1 MRPALLVFTIL
12 LLTVP
17 VSAQPIAGTAAEK
30 CTVEGQVV
38 AAGTGQP
45 LKKARVILSRE
56 KGRGKPQ
63 VVVTDA
69 GGRFRLTDIE
79 PGRYRLSV
87 NRNGYVSQQY
97 GQRRPNRPGAI
108 LSLAPGQHLREID
121 FRLLRHSVI
130 SGSVY
135 DEDGEPVLGAEV
147 EALRFR
153 YARGRRRLLPT
164 QRTATNDLGEYRLYG
179 LAPGRYYVSALYT
192 PGMTVVVANMG
203 RMAAMSTGASEQDR
217 SYVPTFYP
225 GTSDPARASPV
236 EVRAGDEVP
245 GVDLTLL
252 PTRTVRVRGRVFN
265 SITGEHNRNIAVYL
279 MPRDH
284 GSGIFPF
291 HNSARSVDREGRF
304 EIEGVRPGS
313 YFLTATYFDSE
324 EEESYEARRA
334 IEVGDSDVED
344 ITLVIEQGVE
354 LQGRIHVEGVALTSR
369 QEQGIG
375 GEEAPEEFPIRE
387 IEVYLTSYDDV
398 LILPRPRAGRPKA
411 DGSFRIEKVSPM
423 LYRVNLNPLS
433 GDYYLKAA
441 RAGGK
446 DVLEAGLDL
455 TGGAPPN
462 PLEITISAAGGR
474 IDGAVLTEE
483 QEGFGG
489 ASVVLVSEE
498 RRRDQRRFY
507 KTTTTDQH
515 GRFTLRGIPPGD
527 YKLFAWEEIERGAY
541 RDPAFLRRYEEQGE
555 LVEVEE
561 GSRLSVQLHLI
572 HADGPPR

>member
-1 MRPALLVFTIL
+1 MKSALLVLAIL
-12 LLTVP
+12 LLV
-17 VSAQPIAGTAAEK
+17 VSTAAQPVAEPAAEK
-30 CTVEGQVV
+30 CTLEGQVV
-38 AAGTGQP
+38 AAGTGEP

-56 KGRGKPQ
+56 KGRGKLQ

-87 NRNGYVSQQY
+87 NRNGYVSQQH

-153 YARGRRRLLPT
+153 YARGQRRLLPT

-179 LAPGRYYVSALYT
+179 LAPGRYYVSAMHT
-192 PGMTVVVANMG
+192 PGTALLMTPMG
-203 RMAAMSTGASEQDR
+203 STAVMRMAASEQDR

-225 GTSDPARASPV
+225 GTSDASRASAI

-245 GVDLTLL
+245 SVDFTLL
-252 PTRTVRVRGRVFN
+252 PTRTVRVSGRVFN
-265 SITGEHNRNIAVYL
+265 SITGNHSRGITVYL
-279 MPRDH
+279 LPQDRK
-284 GSGIFPF
+284 GRPF
-291 HNSARSVDREGRF
+291 FFRKYTRVEDREGRF
-304 EIEGVRPGS
+304 EIKGVRPGS
-313 YFLTATYFDSE
+313 YILTATYSDFE
-324 EEESYEARRA
+324 GEGYYEARTA
-334 IEVGDSDVED
+334 IEVGESDVEGV
-344 ITLVIEQGVE
+344 TLVIEQGFE
-354 LQGRIHVEGVALTSR
+354 LQGRIHVEGVALASQ
-369 QEQGIG
+369 QEQGVEG
-375 GEEAPEEFPIRE
+375 DGVREEFPIKE
-387 IEVYLTSYDDV
+387 ILVYLTSYDDV

-411 DGSFRIEKVSPM
+411 DGSFSVEKLSPV

-433 GDYYLKAA
+433 GDYYLKSA
-441 RAGGK
+441 RVGGQ
-446 DVLEAGLDL
+446 DVLEEGLDL
-455 TGGAPPN
+455 SLGPPSG

-483 QEGFGG
+483 QEPFGG
-489 ASVVLVSEE
+489 ASVVLVPEE

-507 KTTTTDQH
+507 KTATTDQH
-515 GRFTLRGIPPGD
+515 GRFTLRGIPPDD

-541 RDPAFLRRYEEQGE
+541 QDSAFLRRYEEQGE
-555 LVEVEE
+555 PVEVEE
-561 GSRLSVQLHLI
+561 GNRLSVQLQLI
-572 HADGPPR
+572 PADGPLR